1 MVNCQFKY
9 KSYNKKHKGK
19 SHNSLINLNNHINVT
34 SLKSKCLLGE
44 LALAVR
50 GGRLIGW
57 TDARQYA
64 RLSLCFVRNSN
75 LWFKITRFI
84 FLWKR
89 KAIFG
94 CACYCSVLLVV
105 FSEGFPTRQS
115 QKQSWKVNVQSLA
128 EVKMTL

>member
-19 SHNSLINLNNHINVT
+19 SHNSSIDSNNHINVT
-34 SLKSKCLLGE
+34 SLQSKCLLGE

-75 LWFKITRFI
+75 LWYN
-84 FLWKR
+84 KR
-89 KAIFG
+89 DLFFSKSEKAIFG
-94 CACYCSVLLVV
+94 CVFYCSVLLVV
-105 FSEGFPTRQS
+105 FSKGFPTRLS